1 MPIIANQNVYT
12 LTQWANSLGPDHMI
26 QTRVA
31 NLLEQQ
37 NGVIADAGWIES
49 NMPLGHMGEVQVGL
63 PASYYAAMNGFVGV
77 SQDAVMP
84 IQEPAAMLKAFTQVS
99 KEMGEL
105 GGMGELAKLRARKSK
120 AQLESFNQ
128 QFTKTLFYGSAVNPA
143 SFVGLSTRY
152 SSLEATNGQNILD
165 AGGTSGTNASI
176 WLVVWGE
183 ETCTMFFPKGS
194 KAGID
199 HRDLGLQTL
208 QSINTSQF
216 SDTNTGLLEVYR
228 EAWTWKHGLFL
239 NDWRYV
245 VRIAN
250 IDVPKLLA
258 KTGADVLDL
267 LLRATHHV
275 PNLHGGRPAIYMN
288 RTLLEMLDVAKR
300 DAVKEGG
307 QLKYEVVD
315 GIEIPTFR
323 GIPVRIVDQLLNTEA
338 RVV

>member
-176 WLVVWGE
+176 WRRL
-183 ETCTMFFPKGS
+183 P
-194 KAGID
+194 
-199 HRDLGLQTL
+199 
-208 QSINTSQF
+208 
-216 SDTNTGLLEVYR
+216 
-228 EAWTWKHGLFL
+228 
-239 NDWRYV
+239 YV
-245 VRIAN
+245 VRSAVAGLEQTPVDLELANRNLGASTFETMRRITGPLIAAN
-250 IDVPKLLA
+250 LIAGGLLA
-258 KTGADVLDL
+258 FAFAMLEVSDSLILAQRQSYWPITRAIYDLFQRLGDGPYVASALGVWAML
-267 LLRATHHV
+267 LLMLTMLSAT
-275 PNLHGGRPAIYMN
+275 RC
-288 RTLLEMLDVAKR
+288 
-300 DAVKEGG
+300 
-307 QLKYEVVD
+307 
-315 GIEIPTFR
+315 
-323 GIPVRIVDQLLNTEA
+323 
-338 RVV
+338 

>member
-49 NMPLGHMGEVQVGL
+49 NMPVGL

-176 WLVVWGE
+176 WLVGGARKPARCSSPRGARRASTTGTWGSRRSRAS
-183 ETCTMFFPKGS
+183 TP
-194 KAGID
+194 
-199 HRDLGLQTL
+199 
-208 QSINTSQF
+208 TS
-216 SDTNTGLLEVYR
+216 SRTPTP
-228 EAWTWKHGLFL
+228 ACWKS
-239 NDWRYV
+239 
-245 VRIAN
+245 
-250 IDVPKLLA
+250 
-258 KTGADVLDL
+258 T
-267 LLRATHHV
+267 
-275 PNLHGGRPAIYMN
+275 GRPGPGSTACS
-288 RTLLEMLDVAKR
+288 
-300 DAVKEGG
+300 
-307 QLKYEVVD
+307 
-315 GIEIPTFR
+315 
-323 GIPVRIVDQLLNTEA
+323 
-338 RVV
+338 